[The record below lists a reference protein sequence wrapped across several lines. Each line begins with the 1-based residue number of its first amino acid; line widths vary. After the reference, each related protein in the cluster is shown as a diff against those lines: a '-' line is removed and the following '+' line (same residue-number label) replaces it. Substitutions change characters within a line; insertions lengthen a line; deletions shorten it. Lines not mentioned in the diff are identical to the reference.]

1 MGCKVHCF
9 SLSWYLVGKAFFS
22 TYTKWNPP
30 IPPSKYGEGR
40 DKCREKKDKQSDNTC
55 CSSKQSLQM
64 LLLHISEGSRVFR
77 KSASDLPP
85 HPGILPFPLVH
96 CSAISLN
103 LDEMPNNFFN
113 IGFNPRRQACG
124 GSWVG
129 QESTYKTFFKV
140 AAVRESNWNIQV
152 WHWEF
157 SHPEQS
163 IKKCQPDCC
172 KKLHGKNRINV
183 QCIQHEKHDRDWDPK
198 KRKWRKYESLCWGL
212 RGASH
217 VQRSG
222 DGPLDSHW

>member
-1 MGCKVHCF
+1 MLQLQAELTNASTSYFRRKSSFQKECVRSASPSRYSTF
-9 SLSWYLVGKAFFS
+9 SL
-22 TYTKWNPP
+22 
-30 IPPSKYGEGR
+30 
-40 DKCREKKDKQSDNTC
+40 
-55 CSSKQSLQM
+55 
-64 LLLHISEGSRVFR
+64 
-77 KSASDLPP
+77 DLRMR
-85 HPGILPFPLVH
+85 
-96 CSAISLN
+96 CSAIPLN

-157 SHPEQS
+157 SQTEQS
-163 IKKCQPDCC
+163 IKKCQPDSC

-198 KRKWRKYESLCWGL
+198 KRKWRKYESLWWGL

>member
-1 MGCKVHCF
+1 MLQLQGELRNASTSYFRRQSSFQRECVRSASLSRYSTF
-9 SLSWYLVGKAFFS
+9 SLDALFG
-22 TYTKWNPP
+22 
-30 IPPSKYGEGR
+30 
-40 DKCREKKDKQSDNTC
+40 
-55 CSSKQSLQM
+55 
-64 LLLHISEGSRVFR
+64 
-77 KSASDLPP
+77 
-85 HPGILPFPLVH
+85 
-96 CSAISLN
+96 N
-103 LDEMPNNFFN
+103 LDETPNNFFN
-113 IGFNPRRQACG
+113 IGHNPRRQACG
-124 GSWVG
+124 RSWVG
-129 QESTYKTFFKV
+129 QESTYKIFFKFT
-140 AAVRESNWNIQV
+140 AFRESNWNIQV

-172 KKLHGKNRINV
+172 KKLHGKDRINV